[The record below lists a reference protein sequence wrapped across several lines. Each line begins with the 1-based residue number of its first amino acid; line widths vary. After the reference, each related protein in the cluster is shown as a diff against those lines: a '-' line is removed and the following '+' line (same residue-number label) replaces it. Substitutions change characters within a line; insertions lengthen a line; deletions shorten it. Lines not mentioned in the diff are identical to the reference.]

1 MLLVS
6 DKENHKQLY
15 ALKVISKQLLVE
27 KDKVQIALTEKRI
40 LEDLT
45 NLAKLHPDAPNSRYF
60 VKLNS
65 TFQDEDNLFFVIEYC
80 RGGDLLSLFETRE
93 EELDEKAIQFYAAN
107 IVVILEALH
116 KQGVVHRDIKP
127 ENFLIDDD
135 GFLMLTDFGLS
146 KAGMNN

>member
-1 MLLVS
+1 MEVTYSVS
-6 DKENHKQLY
+6 
-15 ALKVISKQLLVE
+15 
-27 KDKVQIALTEKRI
+27 
-40 LEDLT
+40 
-45 NLAKLHPDAPNSRYF
+45 F
-60 VKLNS
+60 
-65 TFQDEDNLFFVIEYC
+65 
-80 RGGDLLSLFETRE
+80 LFETRE